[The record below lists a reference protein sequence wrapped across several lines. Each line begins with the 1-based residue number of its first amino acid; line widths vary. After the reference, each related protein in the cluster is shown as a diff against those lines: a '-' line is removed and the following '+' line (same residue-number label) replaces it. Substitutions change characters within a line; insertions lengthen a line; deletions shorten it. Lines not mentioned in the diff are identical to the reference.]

1 MKSHCYFRTL
11 AWSRGLVW
19 FTIVTASTVLI
30 NQHVA
35 AAEQAMGVLFYQQG
49 AGGVFHY
56 DIDVKDSGT
65 TNIGTLWYGWVPG
78 KDFLGLSPTNLAAP
92 AGWQVHV
99 TNTGATDGFAVQWI
113 NNSGPLAA
121 GQTLSGF
128 SFDSTES
135 PAVLMGNSQFFSGT
149 PISTTFIYGGA
160 PFSDAGFQFN
170 IDPATH
176 LWQNPFA
183 SLDVNNDGLITQADV
198 NLVVN
203 GLVASGIR
211 TLGIPTVGST
221 LPRFVDT
228 TGDGLLSPGD
238 LLDMLNQVDGPAAHA
253 ASVLGH
259 PLASSA
265 VATAAVPEPGGRDV
279 AIARRSGP
287 VV

>member
-1 MKSHCYFRTL
+1 MAES
-11 AWSRGLVW
+11 
-19 FTIVTASTVLI
+19 STT
-30 NQHVA
+30 
-35 AAEQAMGVLFYQQG
+35 
-49 AGGVFHY
+49 

-65 TNIGTLWYGWVPG
+65 TSVGTLWYSWVPG
-78 KDFLGLSPTNLAAP
+78 RDFLGLSPTNLAAP

-99 TNTGATDGFAVQWI
+99 TNTGANDGLAVQWV
-113 NNSGPLAA
+113 NNSGPLGA

-128 SFDSTES
+128 SFDSTET

-183 SLDVNNDGLITQADV
+183 ALDVNNDGVITQADV

-238 LLDMLNQVDGPAAHA
+238 LLDVLN
-253 ASVLGH
+253 
-259 PLASSA
+259 
-265 VATAAVPEPGGRDV
+265 
-279 AIARRSGP
+279 
-287 VV
+287 